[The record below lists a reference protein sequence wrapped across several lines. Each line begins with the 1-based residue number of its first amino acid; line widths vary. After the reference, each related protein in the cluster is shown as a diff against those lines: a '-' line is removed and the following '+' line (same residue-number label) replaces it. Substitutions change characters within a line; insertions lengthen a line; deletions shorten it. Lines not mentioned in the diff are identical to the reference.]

1 VLGCGLVRQD
11 GAVPPTPSRPL
22 GWLRRQWATVVGAVA
37 PAADPAAVD
46 AAGERVL
53 ERYREPHRR
62 YHTTEHL
69 AEVLQ
74 TVRSLS
80 DPADPGVSFRLDTPA
95 QYHAASLAAW
105 YHDAIYDPR
114 ATTNEEESATLA
126 VDDLRGLDVAPD
138 LVTEVARLVRLTAT
152 HQVASDDDPGMVMI
166 DADLAILGAR
176 PARYDR
182 YARDVRAE
190 YAHVPDDAWRR
201 GRADVLRRFLDL
213 GSIYHCELMVVRCDA
228 NARRNLGRE
237 LESLGEDPT
246 TPQRPAGGT

>member
-1 VLGCGLVRQD
+1 
-11 GAVPPTPSRPL
+11 VPSAPSRPL
-22 GWLRRQWATVVGAVA
+22 AWLRRQWAAVIEAAA
-37 PAADPAAVD
+37 PAAAPAAAAD
-46 AAGERVL
+46 AGERL
-53 ERYREPHRR
+53 LDRYAEPHRR
-62 YHTTEHL
+62 YHTAEHL

-95 QYHAASLAAW
+95 QYRAASLAAW
-105 YHDAIYDPR
+105 YHDAVYDPR
-114 ATTNEEESATLA
+114 ATTNEEESAALA
-126 VDDLRGLDVAPD
+126 IDELRDLDVAPD
-138 LVTEVARLVRLTAT
+138 LVAEVARLVRLTAT

-190 YAHVPDDAWRR
+190 YAHVPDDAWRQ
-201 GRADVLRRFLDL
+201 GRADVLHRFLDL
-213 GSIYHCELMVVRCDA
+213 GSIYHCELMVVRCDPS
-228 NARRNLGRE
+228 ARRNLQRE

-246 TPQRPAGGT
+246 TPRRPSGAT